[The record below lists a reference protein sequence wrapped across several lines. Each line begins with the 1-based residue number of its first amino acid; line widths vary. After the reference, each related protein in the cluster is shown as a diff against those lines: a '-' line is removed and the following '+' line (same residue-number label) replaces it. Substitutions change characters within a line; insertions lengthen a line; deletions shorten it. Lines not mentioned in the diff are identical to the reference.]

1 MHDTN
6 LAARLAE
13 NGVEKISVDLPAADP
28 TTFEKLVQ
36 PPPGFNFNTVCSFIV
51 AAAEQGCVVECTTVD
66 RPGVDVTAVKNLCLS
81 LGAATFRMRS
91 YRP

>member
-36 PPPGFNFNTVCSFIV
+36 PPPGFNFNTVCSFIAV
-51 AAAEQGCVVECTTVD
+51 AAEEGCLVECTTVQ
-66 RPGVDVTAVKNLCLS
+66 RPGVDVKAVKELCHS
-81 LGAATFRMRS
+81 LGAVSFRSRS
-91 YRP
+91 YHP